1 MNIVFAIDTSSS
13 MNQTISSGIT
23 LIDCVKAAIEYFVK
37 LRVESQH
44 YKGDR
49 YFLVTSSEDNSGKK
63 VTWSTPYSSFLEEVK
78 HLKATDMTN
87 INSLFLHSFE
97 ILNKFRFLTQCD
109 NFGNGYCPWM
119 SETGVVIFFTDGGM
133 ISDFNKTKEHVKIP
147 SSKEA
152 GFELSLEPFRWDQR
166 VYTISL
172 EISGLNS
179 PNSKIDIENKNK
191 LNIKQNPVFVMS
203 DITAGKVFVADSLR
217 NLLHIMD
224 NIQKNYLRSWVT
236 VNFEPIPKVHQ
247 QQQQMNMYNNNLQI
261 NNETR
266 NHLQYNNNM
275 NNENNNETGQRQ
287 IPKLHYTLLIVKNR
301 NGNWP
306 IPEQHWLKPNFLNL
320 PQRQSQPLIWI
331 DQDPCEHS
339 VIPNFPIDSY
349 ELAPSTLT
357 EYFLSFNNP
366 KLCWKVYTPRIGENN
381 TQMIGRTFGF
391 IKQSTE
397 KPVIKIYILPY
408 NWPVLF
414 RLLRNLNTTNI
425 SQRITFNNWK
435 REFEQYLLNIPFYYI
450 IPLNNYLNNIGRSNM
465 ISDQF
470 IRKYGRPNPTISKYL
485 IRLKHQAKQENE
497 KIQNSL
503 NEFNQQN
510 NRKHF
515 QENSRNNSSSKNSFS
530 NFQLLDKRDGLQSNI
545 KLKMDNYQKF
555 NFNNKLTND
564 NFENNINFNPFDI
577 GKENLESEFLKIK
590 SRWFNF
596 SNKNEVDQKFKVKI
610 SEMGNYSHEMR
621 KRQTLRPFDE
631 KEEEKMLNNK
641 NKNFFGNPF
650 KQGWDEG
657 LDTEIDEMNE
667 ARNVQQQYQNRSTKR
682 KSRKSTKK
690 KRRPLSER
698 FLDLDD
704 DEIIFDKKNNSN
716 NNKNMLIENNNEKN
730 DNSSSSKLSTPSLA
744 SLQTNS
750 SLFPSSSSS
759 SSSSSPSSSSS
770 ISSSSLLNSQ
780 DAWDLNSAL
789 KIKNENLIIKKK
801 CFQLIK
807 KLKKD
812 QNHLIIEQIKKLKGP
827 KWNLE
832 RLIKDILDMAQNW
845 KKYSLVDE
853 LEKKLI

>member
-78 HLKATDMTN
+78 HLKATSMTN

-109 NFGNGYCPWM
+109 NFGKGYCPWM
-119 SETGVVIFFTDGGM
+119 SETGIVIFFTDGGK
-133 ISDFNKTKEHVKIP
+133 ISDYNETKEHVTIP
-147 SSKEA
+147 SSKQD

-179 PNSKIDIENKNK
+179 TNSEIEMKNENKQS
-191 LNIKQNPVFVMS
+191 IKQHPVFDMS
-203 DITAGKVFVADSLR
+203 ETTAGKIFVADSLR

-236 VNFEPIPKVHQ
+236 VNFEPKPKVHQ
-247 QQQQMNMYNNNLQI
+247 QQQQTNMYNNNLQI
-261 NNETR
+261 NNEPR
-266 NHLQYNNNM
+266 NHLQYSNNM
-275 NNENNNETGQRQ
+275 NNENNNETSQRK

-306 IPEQHWLKPNFLNL
+306 IPEQHWLKPNFLTL
-320 PQRQSQPLIWI
+320 PQRPSQPLILI
-331 DQDPCEHS
+331 DQEPCEHNI
-339 VIPNFPIDSY
+339 IPNFPIDSY

-381 TQMIGRTFGF
+381 THLREGSFGF
-391 IKQSTE
+391 IRQSTE
-397 KPVIKIYILPY
+397 KPVIKIYLLPY

-414 RLLRNLNTTNI
+414 KLLNTLNSTSN
-425 SQRITFNNWK
+425 SQRMISSNWK
-435 REFEQYLLNIPFYYI
+435 REFDKYLLTIPFYYI
-450 IPLNNYLNNIGRSNM
+450 IPLNNYLNNIGRRNI

-470 IRKYGRPNPTISKYL
+470 IRKFGIPNPTISKYL
-485 IRLKHQAKQENE
+485 VRLKRLAKQENE
-497 KIQNSL
+497 KIQNSI
-503 NEFNQQN
+503 NELSQQN
-510 NRKHF
+510 NRNHF
-515 QENSRNNSSSKNSFS
+515 QEHSRNSPSSQNSFS
-530 NFQLLDKRDGLQSNI
+530 NFKLSDKRDGLHSNR

-555 NFNNKLTND
+555 NFNNKLIND
-564 NFENNINFNPFDI
+564 LSENNINFNPFDI

-596 SNKNEVDQKFKVKI
+596 PNKNEVDQKFKVKI

-621 KRQTLRPFDE
+621 KRQTLRPFNE

-650 KQGWDEG
+650 KRGWGDE

-667 ARNVQQQYQNRSTKR
+667 ARNVQQQYQNRSTKSKR
-682 KSRKSTKK
+682 RKSTKK

-704 DEIIFDKKNNSN
+704 DEIIFDKKNNSK
-716 NNKNMLIENNNEKN
+716 NNKNMLIENTNGNNEK
-730 DNSSSSKLSTPSLA
+730 SSSSK
-744 SLQTNS
+744 
-750 SLFPSSSSS
+750 
-759 SSSSSPSSSSS
+759 SSPSSLSSLQINSSS
-770 ISSSSLLNSQ
+770 IASSNSSSQSVKNSK
-780 DAWDLNSAL
+780 DTWDLKTAL
-789 KIKNENLIIKKK
+789 KIENENLIIKKK

-807 KLKKD
+807 KLNKD
-812 QNHLIIEQIKKLKGP
+812 QNHLIIQQIKKLKGP

-845 KKYSLVDE
+845 KKYSLVIE
-853 LEKKLI
+853 LEKILI